1 MYHVSSLV
9 HIVDMKTMVG
19 SEIIQNAVAQ
29 NRTALTEYEAKEF
42 LETLGLPVTKQVLAD
57 TKDAAVKAAK
67 EIGFPVVMKLMA
79 EDVVHK
85 SDVGAVKLD
94 IKDESEVKTT
104 FEELMK
110 IHSNSKKQVSI
121 QEMAPKPIAELIVG
135 TLQDPQFGPAI
146 MFGIG
151 GILVE
156 IMKDVSFRIC
166 PITEFD
172 ADEMIHEI
180 KAFKLL
186 DGFRGSPKADLKSLV
201 SLLKTVSEI
210 SMDNLDVDQMDLN
223 PVFIYENGIK
233 IVDARII
240 LKKTN

>member
-1 MYHVSSLV
+1 
-9 HIVDMKTMVG
+9 MVG

-42 LETLGLPVTKQVLAD
+42 LGTLGLPITKQALVD
-57 TKDAAVKAAK
+57 TKDAAVKAAN

-94 IKDESEVKTT
+94 VKNESEVKTV
-104 FEELMK
+104 FDDLMK
-110 IHSNSKKQVSI
+110 IPSNSKKQVSI
-121 QEMAPKPIAELIVG
+121 QEMASKPIAELIVG

-186 DGFRGSPKADLKSLV
+186 DGFRGSPKADLKALI

-210 SMDNLDVDQMDLN
+210 SMNNLDVDQMDLN
-223 PVFIYENGIK
+223 PVFIYEKGIK

-240 LKKTN
+240 LKKNE

>member
-1 MYHVSSLV
+1 
-9 HIVDMKTMVG
+9 MVG

-29 NRTALTEYEAKEF
+29 KRTALTEYEAKEF
-42 LETLGLPVTKQVLAD
+42 LETLGLPVTKQALAD
-57 TKDAAVKAAK
+57 TKDAAVIAAK
-67 EIGFPVVMKLMA
+67 KIGFPIVMKLMA
-79 EDVVHK
+79 EDIVHK

-94 IKDESEVKTT
+94 IKSEPEVVAT

-110 IHSNSKKQVSI
+110 IPSNSKKQVSI
-121 QEMAPKPIAELIVG
+121 QEMASKPIAELIVG

-186 DGFRGSPKADLKSLV
+186 DGFRGSPKADLNALV

-240 LKKTN
+240 LRTTN

>member
-1 MYHVSSLV
+1 MAALSSTKSKIISEALS
-9 HIVDMKTMVG
+9 HGRMV
-19 SEIIQNAVAQ
+19 
-29 NRTALTEYEAKEF
+29 LTEYEAKEF
-42 LETLGLPVTKQVLAD
+42 LEGLGLPVTKQLLISK
-57 TKDAAVKAAK
+57 KDQVSQAAK
-67 EIGFPVVMKLMA
+67 KIGYPIVMKLMA
-79 EDVVHK
+79 DDIVHK

-94 IKDESEVKTT
+94 IKTEAESQKA
-104 FEELMK
+104 FDELMAISSQTEKK
-110 IHSNSKKQVSI
+110 ISI
-121 QEMAPKPIAELIVG
+121 QEMAKKPITELIIG

-166 PITEFD
+166 PITDFD

-186 DGFRGSPKADLKSLV
+186 DGYRGSAKADLTSLV
-201 SLLKTVSEI
+201 SLLKKISEI
-210 SMDNLDVDQMDLN
+210 AMDYPEIDQMDLN
-223 PVFIYENGIK
+223 PVFIYDKGLK

-240 LKKTN
+240 LKK

>member
-1 MYHVSSLV
+1 
-9 HIVDMKTMVG
+9 MVG
-19 SEIIQNAVAQ
+19 SKIIQNAVAQ

-57 TKDAAVKAAK
+57 SKDAAVKAAK

-79 EDVVHK
+79 EDIVHK

-94 IKDESEVKTT
+94 IKSETEVVAT

-110 IHSNSKKQVSI
+110 IPSNSKKQVSI
-121 QEMAPKPIAELIVG
+121 QEMASKPIAELIVG

-186 DGFRGSPKADLKSLV
+186 DGFRGSPKADLNALV

-210 SMDNLDVDQMDLN
+210 SMDNLDIDQMDLN

-240 LKKTN
+240 LRTSN

>member
-1 MYHVSSLV
+1 
-9 HIVDMKTMVG
+9 MVR
-19 SEIIQNAVAQ
+19 SDIIQQAVAQ
-29 NRTALTEYEAKEF
+29 NRTALTEFEAKEF
-42 LETLGLPVTKQVLAD
+42 LGQLGLPVTKQKLAN
-57 TKDAAVKAAK
+57 TREEAVKAAK

-85 SDVGAVKLD
+85 SDVGAVKLG
-94 IKDESEVKTT
+94 IKNESEVGKT
-104 FEELMK
+104 FEILMK
-110 IHSNSKKQVSI
+110 IPSQSKKQVSI
-121 QEMAPKPIAELIVG
+121 QEMAPEPITELIVG

-186 DGFRGSPKADLKSLV
+186 DGFRGKPKADLKALV

-210 SMDNLDVDQMDLN
+210 SMEYLGADQMDLN
-223 PVFIYENGIK
+223 PVFIYKDGIK

-240 LKKTN
+240 LKIPKKEE

>member
-1 MYHVSSLV
+1 
-9 HIVDMKTMVG
+9 
-19 SEIIQNAVAQ
+19 
-29 NRTALTEYEAKEF
+29 
-42 LETLGLPVTKQVLAD
+42 
-57 TKDAAVKAAK
+57 
-67 EIGFPVVMKLMA
+67 MKLMA
-79 EDVVHK
+79 EDVIHK
-85 SDVGAVKLD
+85 SDVGAVKLG
-94 IKDESEVKTT
+94 IKDEEEVGKI
-104 FEELMK
+104 FDELMK
-110 IHSNSKKQVSI
+110 IPSNSKKEISI
-121 QEMAPKPIAELIVG
+121 QEMAAEPIAELIVG

-172 ADEMIHEI
+172 ADEMVHEI

-186 DGFRGSPKADLKSLV
+186 DGFRGKPKADLEALK

-210 SMDNLDVDQMDLN
+210 SMEYLGADQMDLN
-223 PVFIYENGIK
+223 PVFIYKDGIK

-240 LKKTN
+240 LKTAEKAD

>member
-1 MYHVSSLV
+1 
-9 HIVDMKTMVG
+9 MVG

-29 NRTALTEYEAKEF
+29 NRTALTEFEAKEF

-121 QEMAPKPIAELIVG
+121 QEMAPKGNEVILG
-135 TLQDPQFGPAI
+135 MTQDPQFGPVL
-146 MFGIG
+146 MFGLG
-151 GILVE
+151 GVFVE
-156 IMKDVSFRIC
+156 VLKDVSFRI
-166 PITEFD
+166 PPLTRFD
-172 ADEMIHEI
+172 AEDMIKEI
-180 KAFKLL
+180 KAYPILEGVRGGVSSDLDALVDCILKL
-186 DGFRGSPKADLKSLV
+186 SDLSVDLSDCIKEMDINPLFATEKGAVAVDSLV
-201 SLLKTVSEI
+201 
-210 SMDNLDVDQMDLN
+210 
-223 PVFIYENGIK
+223 
-233 IVDARII
+233 I
-240 LKKTN
+240 LK

>member
-1 MYHVSSLV
+1 
-9 HIVDMKTMVG
+9 MVG
-19 SEIIQNAVAQ
+19 SEIIQKAVAQ
-29 NRTALTEYEAKEF
+29 NRTALTEYEAKDF
-42 LETLGLPVTKQVLAD
+42 LGKLGLLVTKQILAD

-94 IKDESEVKTT
+94 IKNEGEVETT

-110 IHSNSKKQVSI
+110 IPSNSKKQVSI
-121 QEMAPKPIAELIVG
+121 QEMASKPIAELIVG

-166 PITEFD
+166 PITKFD

-180 KAFKLL
+180 KAFQLL
-186 DGFRGSPKADLKSLV
+186 DGFRGAPKADLKALK

-210 SMDNLDVDQMDLN
+210 SMDHLDIDQMDLN
-223 PVFIYENGIK
+223 PVFIYKDGLK

-240 LKKTN
+240 LKTSEKME

>member
-1 MYHVSSLV
+1 
-9 HIVDMKTMVG
+9 MVG
-19 SEIIQNAVAQ
+19 SEIIQKAVAQ
-29 NRTALTEYEAKEF
+29 NRAALTEYEAKEF
-42 LETLGLPVTKQVLAD
+42 LGQLGLPITKQILVE
-57 TKDAAVKAAK
+57 TKKNAVKAAK

-94 IKDESEVKTT
+94 IKNETDVGAM
-104 FEELMK
+104 FDDLMK
-110 IHSNSKKQVSI
+110 VPSNSKKQVSI
-121 QEMAPKPIAELIVG
+121 QEMAPKPITELIVG

-156 IMKDVSFRIC
+156 IMKDVSFRIA

-180 KAFKLL
+180 KAFKVL
-186 DGFRGSPKADLKSLV
+186 DGFRGAPKADLKALM
-201 SLLKTVSEI
+201 SLLKTASEI
-210 SMDNLDVDQMDLN
+210 AMDHLDIDQMDLN
-223 PVFIYENGIK
+223 PVFIYEKGLK

-240 LKKTN
+240 LKTPENAE

>member
-1 MYHVSSLV
+1 
-9 HIVDMKTMVG
+9 MVG
-19 SEIIQNAVAQ
+19 SDIIQNAVAQ

-42 LETLGLPVTKQVLAD
+42 LGKLGLPITKQELVG
-57 TKDAAVKAAK
+57 TKNAALKAAK

-79 EDVVHK
+79 EDVIHK
-85 SDVGAVKLD
+85 SDLGAVKLN
-94 IKDESEVKTT
+94 IKNEAEVSAT
-104 FEELMK
+104 FDELMK
-110 IHSNSKKQVSI
+110 IPSNSKKQISI
-121 QEMAPKPIAELIVG
+121 QEMAPEPIAELIVG

-186 DGFRGSPKADLKSLV
+186 DGFRGKPKADLKALN
-201 SLLKTVSEI
+201 SLLKTVSEV
-210 SMDNLDVDQMDLN
+210 SMEYLGADQMDLN
-223 PVFIYENGIK
+223 PVFIYKDGIK

-240 LKKTN
+240 LKKTDS

>member
-1 MYHVSSLV
+1 
-9 HIVDMKTMVG
+9 MVK
-19 SEIIQNAVAQ
+19 SEIIRNAVVQ
-29 NRTALTEYEAKEF
+29 NRTALTEYEAKDF
-42 LETLGLPVTKQVLAD
+42 LGAMGLPITKQVLVN
-57 TKDAAVKAAK
+57 TKEEAIKAAK
-67 EIGFPVVMKLMA
+67 EVGLPVVMKLMA

-85 SDVGAVKLD
+85 SDVGAVKLG
-94 IKDESEVKTT
+94 IKNEEEVGNS

-110 IHSNSKKQVSI
+110 IPSNSKKQVSI
-121 QEMAPKPIAELIVG
+121 QEMAPKPVAELIVG

-186 DGFRGSPKADLKSLV
+186 DGFRGSPKADLKALI

-210 SMDNLDVDQMDLN
+210 SMEYLEVDQMDLN
-223 PVFIYENGIK
+223 PVFIYETGLK

-240 LKKTN
+240 LKTAEKAE

>member
-1 MYHVSSLV
+1 
-9 HIVDMKTMVG
+9 MVG
-19 SEIIQNAVAQ
+19 SDIIKQAVAQ
-29 NRTALTEYEAKEF
+29 NRTALTEFEAKEF
-42 LETLGLPVTKQVLAD
+42 LGQLGLPVTKQKLSD
-57 TKDAAVKAAK
+57 TKDGAVKAAK
-67 EIGFPVVMKLMA
+67 EIGFPIVMKLMA

-85 SDVGAVKLD
+85 SDVGAVKLG
-94 IKDESEVKTT
+94 IKDETEVGVA
-104 FEELMK
+104 FDELMK
-110 IHSNSKKQVSI
+110 IPSNSKKQVSI
-121 QEMAPKPIAELIVG
+121 QEMAPEPIAELIVG

-186 DGFRGSPKADLKSLV
+186 DGFRGKAKADLKALI
-201 SLLKTVSEI
+201 SLLKTVSEV
-210 SMDNLDVDQMDLN
+210 SMEYLGADQMDLN
-223 PVFIYENGIK
+223 PVFIYEDGIK

-240 LKKTN
+240 LKTSKKEE

>member
-1 MYHVSSLV
+1 
-9 HIVDMKTMVG
+9 MVK
-19 SEIIQNAVAQ
+19 SDIIQTAIEK
-29 NRTALTEYEAKEF
+29 NRTALTEFEAKEF
-42 LETLGLPVTKQVLAD
+42 LGQLGLPVTKQILAD
-57 TKDAAVKAAK
+57 TKEGAVKAAK

-85 SDVGAVKLD
+85 SDVGAVKLN
-94 IKDESEVKTT
+94 IKDESEVGKL
-104 FEELMK
+104 FDELMK
-110 IHSNSKKQVSI
+110 IPTNTKKEISI
-121 QEMAPKPIAELIVG
+121 QEMAPEPIAELIVG

-186 DGFRGSPKADLKSLV
+186 DGFRGKPKADLKALN

-210 SMDNLDVDQMDLN
+210 SMEYLGADQMDLN
-223 PVFIYENGIK
+223 PVFIYKDGIK

-240 LKKTN
+240 LKTTEKGV